1 MRATSVGA
9 IAQAPLS
16 RRLSVVLLTHNCV
29 SRVGRTLDRLDG
41 LGVPV
46 VVVDNA
52 STDGTAALVRS
63 HPSLH
68 LVSLRENLGAAG
80 RNVGA
85 EQVRTPYIAFCDDDE
100 WFELDGLHHA
110 ADLLDRHP
118 SLALVNG
125 RILVEPDQRLDPIC
139 AEMAESPLPDRAGIP
154 GAVLL
159 GFMAGAVVVR
169 RSAYEQVGGY
179 DRRVFM
185 GGEEETLAL
194 PLAKRGWQM
203 RYVEEVV
210 IHHQPS
216 RANARGLRHFGVRNT
231 IVNAWLHRPVRSA
244 ARWTW
249 FIVRTTPSRWQML
262 RGVAMALRCV
272 PWVLRERSPMP
283 ADLDR
288 WLRVLEDRRR
298 TATPTRRRADSVP
311 W

>member
-1 MRATSVGA
+1 MQISLG
-9 IAQAPLS
+9 
-16 RRLSVVLLTHNCV
+16 RRLSVVLLTHNCAT
-29 SRVGRTLDRLDG
+29 RVGETLDRLVE
-41 LGVPV
+41 LHVPV

-52 STDGTAALVRS
+52 SSDGTDALVRH
-63 HPSLH
+63 HPSLQ
-68 LVSLRENLGAAG
+68 LVSLSENLGAAG

-85 EQVRTPYIAFCDDDE
+85 RRVGTPYIAFCDDDE
-100 WFELDGLHHA
+100 WFELDGLHRA
-110 ADLLDRHP
+110 VELLDRHP
-118 SLALVNG
+118 SLALVSG
-125 RILVEPDQRLDPIC
+125 RILVDPDGRLDPIC
-139 AEMAESPLPDRAGIP
+139 AEMAESPLPDGAGVP

-169 RSAYEQVGGY
+169 RSAFEQVGGY
-179 DRRVFM
+179 DRRFFM

-216 RANARGLRHFGVRNT
+216 MANASRLRHYGVRNT

-249 FIVRTTPSRWQML
+249 FIIRTTPSRWQMV
-262 RGVAMALRCV
+262 RGVAMAVRCV
-272 PWVLRERSPMP
+272 PWVLRERSPMRP
-283 ADLDR
+283 ELDQ
-288 WLRVLEDRRR
+288 WLRMLEDRRR
-298 TATPTRRRADSVP
+298 TATPSRRRADSVP